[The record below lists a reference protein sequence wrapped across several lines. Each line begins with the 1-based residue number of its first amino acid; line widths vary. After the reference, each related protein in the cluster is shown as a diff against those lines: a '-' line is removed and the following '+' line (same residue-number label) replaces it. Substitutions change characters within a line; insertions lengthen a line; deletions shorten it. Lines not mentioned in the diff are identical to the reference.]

1 MKIINKKTLSGLLG
15 LVSAGALIVGA
26 AQAET
31 RGEVQG
37 YVTNSS
43 GEIWRNSSG
52 ECWRSGSWTP
62 EDATVV
68 GCDGVVV
75 NAPVEVII
83 GEGTG
88 LFADIAIPAAS
99 MFAFDK
105 YDLSDEGK
113 TAIDEYRESLGPE
126 LTDAYLVLIVGHTD
140 SSGDETYNQQI
151 SLKRAESVADYLVST
166 GIDADKLRV
175 IGRGSKEP
183 LVSNE
188 TREGRIQNRR
198 VDILAVAE
206 LRALDTMLF
215 PSVALFERRSG
226 TLSPEGMALLEEN
239 RLNARELLKRATYI
253 EIVGHT
259 DDVGDDDYNMQ
270 LSEQRA
276 KSVRDYLVS
285 KGLSANK
292 IVTTGMGESMPIAN
306 NNTEEGR
313 AENRR
318 VQILMLGR
326 IKE

>member
-1 MKIINKKTLSGLLG
+1 MNVQNKKIFTGLLG
-15 LVSAGALIVGA
+15 LLSASALLIGSV
-26 AQAET
+26 QAEN
-31 RGEVQG
+31 RGAVPG

-52 ECWRSGSWTP
+52 ECWHGSDWT
-62 EDATVV
+62 EADATVV
-68 GCDGVVV
+68 GCDGVVLD
-75 NAPVEVII
+75 APIEVII
-83 GEGTG
+83 GQGTG
-88 LFADIAIPAAS
+88 VFADITIPAAS

-105 YDLSDEGK
+105 SELNDDGK
-113 TAIDEYRESLGPE
+113 GAVDEYITTLGPE

-140 SSGDETYNQQI
+140 TSGDETYNEAL
-151 SLKRAESVADYLVST
+151 SLKRAESVSDYLVSK
-166 GIDADKLRV
+166 GVEADALRV

-206 LRALDTMLF
+206 VRALDTMLF

-226 TLSPEGMALLEEN
+226 DLSKQGKILLEKN
-239 RLNARELLKRATYI
+239 RVEARQMLSRASFI

-259 DDVGDDDYNMQ
+259 DDVGDDNYNMA
-270 LSEQRA
+270 LSKQRA
-276 KSVRDYLVS
+276 ASVRDYLVS
-285 KGLSANK
+285 KGLDASK
-292 IVTTGMGESMPIAN
+292 IVTTGMGETMPTASN
-306 NNTEEGR
+306 STPEGR

-318 VQILMLGR
+318 VEILLLGR